1 MAGKAELVVRLDCSW
16 RRVEPDG
23 QTCLV
28 CGDVIWLGPL
38 ELFMAVEGEQGQDF
52 GVVQLASPALDQG
65 AVVDAVP
72 GEAADLRGEALGEEL
87 VESVDVVLGE
97 GADEETPAVSQHCLL
112 GVTVSHG

>member
-38 ELFMAVEGEQGQDF
+38 ELFMAVEGEQ
-52 GVVQLASPALDQG
+52 
-65 AVVDAVP
+65 
-72 GEAADLRGEALGEEL
+72 LRATGCFVCQSCGEEG
-87 VESVDVVLGE
+87 DFK
-97 GADEETPAVSQHCLL
+97 A
-112 GVTVSHG
+112 